1 MNRFITR
8 VFLFF
13 LCRSGFFSSLYSFL
27 HWLTLFGGFNLLL
40 NRSRFL
46 RPFNC
51 LLLCSGFFYYSPLRR
66 RFSLFLYSSL
76 SRPGLLTGF
85 DSSFGGSEFFGFFN
99 SFLW

>member
-51 LLLCSGFFYYSPLRR
+51 PLLRLQDSLFFYFFLSWPGFFR
-66 RFSLFLYSSL
+66 FLYS
-76 SRPGLLTGF
+76 
-85 DSSFGGSEFFGFFN
+85 
-99 SFLW
+99 FLWRLDFSRSLNRPFWCLNFPG